1 MTMIRLFFV
10 FIFSSSFLFAQ
21 DKKNQIYLNADDVI
35 PVLFSS
41 QSSAYNL
48 GYRRLLIDE
57 KTLRFGFKY
66 FYEDDNE
73 FTFGVKPG
81 IDFMFNNS
89 KKWKFF
95 YGLDTS
101 FEYSNNFQSERK
113 YYKIALV
120 PFFRVEYVVSQF
132 FSISTEPGLFF
143 QILKIK
149 DVDGSPIDN
158 SNSSFSSGI
167 SSLGI
172 LNLNFSF

>member
-1 MTMIRLFFV
+1 MLANTRIISHLHESYDASVQKSHGCFHHRV
-10 FIFSSSFLFAQ
+10 
-21 DKKNQIYLNADDVI
+21 DDER
-35 PVLFSS
+35 SH
-41 QSSAYNL
+41 
-48 GYRRLLIDE
+48 RRLLSNE
-57 KTLRFGFKY
+57 KTLRFGLKY

-73 FTFGVKPG
+73 FTIGLKPG

-120 PFFRVEYVVSQF
+120 PFFRIEYVVSQS

-143 QILKIK
+143 EILKIK

-167 SSLGI
+167 SSLGV